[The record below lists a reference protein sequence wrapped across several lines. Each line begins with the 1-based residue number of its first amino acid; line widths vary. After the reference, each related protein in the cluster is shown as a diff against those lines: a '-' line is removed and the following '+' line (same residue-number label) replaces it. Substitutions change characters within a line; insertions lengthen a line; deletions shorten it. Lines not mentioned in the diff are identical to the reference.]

1 MDLDK
6 SIEKNVDAARCA
18 ANRVAKAGEK
28 AKQLKDDTMQ
38 ITAEDDWMRYKV
50 SKCFLKRASE
60 VMKEATTARD
70 DAKKRWEDV
79 HEATGASSG
88 PVKLLLLAESTA
100 KLAHQRAQR
109 NFQTVS
115 QLVAEVRK
123 TARTLVSSF
132 ADTGT
137 S

>member
-1 MDLDK
+1 MVERSWD
-6 SIEKNVDAARCA
+6 SIEKDVDAAICA

-28 AKQLKDDTMQ
+28 AKQLKDGTMQ

-70 DAKKRWEDV
+70 AAKNCWEDV

-88 PVKLLLLAESTA
+88 PVKTTPSRREHGATCVSAGARELPNSVPTSRRGDA
-100 KLAHQRAQR
+100 KLQGR
-109 NFQTVS
+109 
-115 QLVAEVRK
+115 L
-123 TARTLVSSF
+123 
-132 ADTGT
+132 
-137 S
+137 